1 MRRAHGVRGAL
12 LVESKSDA
20 PGAVFAP
27 GRVVFIGSAD
37 GRRVDPTPRTITAA
51 REVNLGWIVSL
62 AGLDDRTVAESWKA
76 RTVFADADTLPPPDE
91 DDVYLHDLIGLHV
104 HAHDGTPVGTVCDVY
119 EAPQG
124 VLIEV
129 DTPRGRRLVPWRDE
143 LIADADWEARA
154 VRLVDLPGLID

>member
-1 MRRAHGVRGAL
+1 VRRAHGVRGAL

-37 GRRVDPTPRTITAA
+37 GRRVDSTPRTITAA

-62 AGLDDRTVAESWKA
+62 EGLDDRTVAESWKA

-91 DDVYLHDLIGLHV
+91 DDVYLHDLIGLQV
-104 HAHDGTPVGTVCDVY
+104 HAHDGVRVGAVCDVY

-129 DTPRGRRLVPWRDE
+129 ETARGRRLVPWRDE
-143 LIADADWEARA
+143 LIADADWEAR
-154 VRLVDLPGLID
+154 VIRLVDLPGLID